1 MPIQIPS
8 SLPAMDVLES
18 ENIFVMT
25 QERAIHQDIRP
36 LKIII
41 LNLMPTK
48 IETETQLLRLL
59 GNSPLQI
66 TVDFLQTATH
76 VSKNTPASH
85 LNTFYKTFD
94 EIKDEKYDGMILT
107 GAPVELMPFEEVDYW
122 DELCAIMDW
131 SRTNVYST
139 MHICWSAQA
148 GLYYHY
154 GIPKYVLDTKLSG
167 IYKHKILNPLHPLMR
182 GFDYRFYAPH
192 SRHTQIDPAKIKACE
207 DLMVLAESDEAGV
220 FLAMTKDGR
229 QIFVMGH
236 PEYDRM
242 TLDEE
247 YKRDKSKGLPI
258 EIPCNYYPDDNPE
271 NRPLLT
277 WRSNANNLYTNWL
290 NYYVYQ
296 ATPYDLA
303 QIR

>member
-1 MPIQIPS
+1 
-8 SLPAMDVLES
+8 MDVLES

-182 GFDYRFYAPH
+182 GFDDRFYAPH

-247 YKRDKSKGLPI
+247 YKRDKSKGLRI
-258 EIPCNYYPDDNPE
+258 EIPYNYYPDDNPE

-296 ATPYDLA
+296 ITPYDLVGTPF
-303 QIR
+303 